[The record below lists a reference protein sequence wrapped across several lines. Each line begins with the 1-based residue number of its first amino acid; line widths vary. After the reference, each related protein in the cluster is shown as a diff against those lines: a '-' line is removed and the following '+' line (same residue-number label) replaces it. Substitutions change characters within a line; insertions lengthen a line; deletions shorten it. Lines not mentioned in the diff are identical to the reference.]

1 MEKYLI
7 TLIVNPSKKLFPDLR
22 NVQMNEDELRRAM
35 ILLFRHL
42 PGEPFSSNRF
52 YLMNSLIES
61 IEVKSVIR
69 DE

>member
-1 MEKYLI
+1 MKKYLI
-7 TLIVNPSKKLFPDLR
+7 NLIINPEKRLFPDLK
-22 NVQMNEDELRRAM
+22 NVQINEDELRRAM

-42 PGEPFSSNRF
+42 PGDPFTPNRF

-61 IEVKSVIR
+61 IDVKSIIR